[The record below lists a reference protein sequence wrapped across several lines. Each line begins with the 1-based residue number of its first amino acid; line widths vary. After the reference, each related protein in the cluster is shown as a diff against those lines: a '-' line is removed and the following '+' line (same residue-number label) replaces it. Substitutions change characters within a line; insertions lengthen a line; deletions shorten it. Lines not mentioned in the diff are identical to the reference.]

1 MESKKKFVNSSY
13 QVVAHIVLNI
23 ALIILYGV
31 FFGQQSVRKYLDKA
45 VIITKQKDTSS
56 SVISPSDNT
65 VCFHNCLYNVS
76 SFTGITIFSVNP
88 DTGSGW
94 KIDTN
99 LDELEETLCR
109 DRGTGADFLQ
119 CVEESAY
126 TIEDIIPPNDCSQN
140 LKVENFFMMSH
151 SGLVKSI
158 EDFSGKEKTELP
170 LNGNLTYNIYL
181 SDPSLPFI
189 TTNPRV
195 IPRSMISLKQR
206 EGVVMQYFTVR
217 TFQMMI

>member
-1 MESKKKFVNSSY
+1 MAKNIFVKPSY

-23 ALIILYGV
+23 ALVILYGI
-31 FFGQQSVRKYLDKA
+31 FFGQQSVRKYLDKG

-65 VCFHNCLYNVS
+65 VCFHNGLYCVS

-109 DRGTGADFLQ
+109 DRGTGENFLQ

-206 EGVVMQYFTVR
+206 EGVVIQYFTVR
-217 TFQMMI
+217 NFQMMI

>member
-1 MESKKKFVNSSY
+1 M
-13 QVVAHIVLNI
+13 
-23 ALIILYGV
+23 
-31 FFGQQSVRKYLDKA
+31 
-45 VIITKQKDTSS
+45 IT
-56 SVISPSDNT
+56 
-65 VCFHNCLYNVS
+65 L
-76 SFTGITIFSVNP
+76 FSVNP
-88 DTGSGW
+88 DNGSGW
-94 KIDTN
+94 KIDT
-99 LDELEETLCR
+99 LDELEVTLCR
-109 DRGTGADFLQ
+109 DETGEDFLQ

-195 IPRSMISLKQR
+195 IPRSMISVKQR
-206 EGVVMQYFTVR
+206 EGVVMQYFTV
-217 TFQMMI
+217 